1 MNMKNNVICQE
12 HTMATWAVWE
22 DCENSKEFTRSNQVP
37 AFIILFLK
45 KLFTETV
52 IMNFHMI

>member
-1 MNMKNNVICQE
+1 MKNNVICQE